1 MFAAQAARRARHM
14 DVASTRCRRRKGAI
28 FSATSGFGLRM
39 KPVAILG
46 GTFDPVHNG
55 HLRVAWEAAEALN
68 AEVRLMPAHV
78 PPHRPAPVASAA
90 QRVDMLRS
98 ALVGQSRLAL
108 DTRELD
114 RAGASYTVD
123 TLRGMRAEMGNDRPL
138 ILLVGADAFGGL
150 PTWREWHALFD
161 LAHIAMLTRPGR
173 TEPWPA
179 ELVAEAAPRRARA
192 PSELSESAFGR
203 VLSLPVT
210 PLDISASAVRA
221 LLASGREPRWLIPDA
236 LLADPDLLA
245 PYRG

>member
-1 MFAAQAARRARHM
+1 
-14 DVASTRCRRRKGAI
+14 
-28 FSATSGFGLRM
+28 M
-39 KPVAILG
+39 KPIAILG

-55 HLRVAWEAAEALN
+55 HLRVAWEAAEAFD

-78 PPHRPAPVASAA
+78 PPHRAAPVAGAA
-90 QRVDMLRS
+90 QRVRMLET
-98 ALVGQSRLAL
+98 ALQGQSRLVV

-123 TLRGMRAEMGNDRPL
+123 TLRGLRAEIGDAQPL

-173 TEPWPA
+173 TEPWSA
-179 ELVAEAAPRRARA
+179 ELAAEAVPRRARSA
-192 PSELSESAFGR
+192 LELRQSSHGK

-221 LLASGREPRWLIPDA
+221 LLASGREPRWLIPEA
-236 LLADPDLLA
+236 LLADSAILDA
-245 PYRG
+245 YRTRTI

>member
-1 MFAAQAARRARHM
+1 MRP
-14 DVASTRCRRRKGAI
+14 I
-28 FSATSGFGLRM
+28 
-39 KPVAILG
+39 AILG

-55 HLRVAWEAAEALN
+55 HLRVAWEAAEALD

-78 PPHRPAPVASAA
+78 PPHRPPPVAGVRA
-90 QRVDMLRS
+90 RVQLLEIALR
-98 ALVGQSRLAL
+98 GQSRLTL

-123 TLRGMRAEMGNDRPL
+123 TLRGLRAEIGDERPL

-150 PTWREWHALFD
+150 PTWREWHVLFD

-173 TEPWPA
+173 TEPWSS
-179 ELVAEAAPRRARA
+179 ELDAEAAPRRAHSAR
-192 PSELSESAFGR
+192 ELRDSSHGK

-221 LLASGREPRWLIPDA
+221 LLAAGREPRWLVPEALLSDPA
-236 LLADPDLLA
+236 LLAV
-245 PYRG
+245 YRSGKP